1 LLAVTVVVRTAIGP
15 DVRLRTH
22 RSLDE
27 RLFVR
32 WPWTYVALAR
42 AVLLLPPRSRL
53 RRAMLRRSALSGWA
67 AWSRRDLDLM
77 VVRAA
82 VEHELEQPA
91 ELVGA
96 GLRSSYRGHRGFRDF
111 DADAHE
117 AWERMDTAPVE
128 IVDAGDRFV
137 ILGHLRTRARAS
149 GVELDTP
156 FAQAMSL
163 ERGLIV
169 RSRIF
174 YNWDDALRASGIPAD
189 APGDLDVATDA
200 GAAAAPD

>member
-1 LLAVTVVVRTAIGP
+1 MTEVVRTAIGP

-77 VVRAA
+77 LVRAA
-82 VEHELEQPA
+82 FEHELEQPA

-96 GLRSSYRGHRGFRDF
+96 GLPPSYRGHRGFRDF

-117 AWERMDTAPVE
+117 AWERMDTTPVE

-137 ILGHLRTRARAS
+137 ILGHLRTRARGS

-169 RSRIF
+169 RSRIS
-174 YNWDDALRASGIPAD
+174 YNWDEALRAAGIPAD
-189 APGDLDVATDA
+189 APGHLDLATDA
-200 GAAAAPD
+200 GSAAAPD